1 MCLGKPRSREGDGGA
16 HLQDN
21 WGRRL
26 PSQALVATAPKPIMP
41 TPETAL
47 AFFSLSVVLALAPGP
62 DNLFV
67 LMVSAAEGRRAGFAV
82 LFGLMLGV
90 MVHTVAVAL
99 GLAALFAASATAF
112 TVLKLAGAAYLL
124 YLAWGAW
131 HAPAS
136 LQADGEAAP
145 PQPWRRLV
153 ARGVVMNLTN
163 PKVLLFFL
171 ALLPQFVA
179 PAGGAVA
186 GQIVALGALFI
197 LAGSLVF
204 GAIVMAAAGLR
215 GRLARSAR
223 AQRLLQRASALV
235 FAGLALRLVTA
246 QR

>member
-1 MCLGKPRSREGDGGA
+1 M
-16 HLQDN
+16 
-21 WGRRL
+21 L
-26 PSQALVATAPKPIMP
+26 P
-41 TPETAL
+41 PESAL
-47 AFFSLSVVLALAPGP
+47 AFFSLSFVLALAPGP
-62 DNLFV
+62 DNVFL

-82 LFGLMLGV
+82 LTGLMLGV
-90 MVHTVAVAL
+90 MVHTLAVAL

-131 HAPAS
+131 RAPAN
-136 LQADGEAAP
+136 LGADTATEP

-153 ARGVVMNLTN
+153 GRGVVMNLTN

-171 ALLPQFVA
+171 ALLPQFVN
-179 PAGGAVA
+179 PARGSVA

-197 LAGSLVF
+197 LAGALVF
-204 GAIVMAAAGLR
+204 GAIVVAADALR

-223 AQRLLQRASALV
+223 AQRLLHRSAAVV

>member
-1 MCLGKPRSREGDGGA
+1 ML
-16 HLQDN
+16 
-21 WGRRL
+21 
-26 PSQALVATAPKPIMP
+26 
-41 TPETAL
+41 TPESAL
-47 AFFSLSVVLALAPGP
+47 AFFSLSLVLALAPGP
-62 DNLFV
+62 DNVFV

-82 LFGLMLGV
+82 LAGLMLGV
-90 MVHTVAVAL
+90 LVHTLAVAL

-131 HAPAS
+131 RAPAS
-136 LQADGEAAP
+136 LAADAGTAP
-145 PQPWRRLV
+145 RQPWPRLV

-171 ALLPQFVA
+171 ALLPQFVT
-179 PAGGAVA
+179 PAQGAVA

-197 LAGSLVF
+197 LAGTLVF
-204 GAIVMAAAGLR
+204 GAIVLAADALR

-223 AQRLLQRASALV
+223 AQRLLHRSAALV

>member
-1 MCLGKPRSREGDGGA
+1 
-16 HLQDN
+16 
-21 WGRRL
+21 
-26 PSQALVATAPKPIMP
+26 MP
-41 TPETAL
+41 NLDVSL
-47 AFFSLSVVLALAPGP
+47 AFFGVSFLLALAPGP
-62 DNLFV
+62 DNVFV

-82 LFGLMLGV
+82 VLGLMLGV
-90 MVHTVAVAL
+90 MVHTLAVAL

-131 HAPAS
+131 RAPAS
-136 LQADGEAAP
+136 LQAEDDGDAG
-145 PQPWRRLV
+145 QPWPRLV

-171 ALLPQFVA
+171 ALLPQFVV
-179 PAGGAVA
+179 PGSGSVA
-186 GQIVALGALFI
+186 GQIVVLGALFI
-197 LAGSLVF
+197 LAGGLVF
-204 GAIVMAAAGLR
+204 AAIVLAAAALR

-223 AQRLLQRASALV
+223 AQRLLQRSAAVV